1 MDNENNLNNHHEVE
15 EILQKKED
23 LMALL
28 KNNETKLEQR
38 VGALE
43 ERLEKSR
50 RKSHLP
56 PKHRM
61 VDKNQMERIDAL
73 FEQAVGRSKGVVVP
87 SSAEIEADTET
98 LDLSVLEAAKERL
111 GITTQ
116 SEVSGE
122 ESAVVSTESEE
133 QPEIQIEEAESAE
146 AEMPSFIEEAPITP
160 SASPAEDFAITD
172 LEHPSEIQEQ
182 TVFDAVETE
191 VEPVIEREPV
201 PEEKSLPE
209 LEPEAPQTLFWE
221 EETLIDSPGEE
232 PLPAAPL
239 FEEEA
244 LPDPE
249 EEVLEEQAK
258 PEPDFLWEEEA
269 VIEEEA
275 AIEEEVEGSVP
286 SGEIDWGIETLTEGP
301 ESAPLEI
308 APAAVDMPAEAVL
321 PVQET
326 IPAEIPVSMDP
337 AAAMDE
343 FFRISQEE
351 EDIPSILDKKMPPV
365 TLAEESIE
373 TAAPEEDAPILW
385 EEEDLLAT
393 EDLADSV
400 EEPVVGAQ
408 MESLGVV
415 ETEEAVGLPTTETS
429 LVEEKPEP
437 LEDEVLF
444 EEEPIFE
451 EEALFEEDVNFEE
464 EVLFEEDQFE
474 DDVLFEEEP
483 LFDAVDAPTEAIE
496 SVDSLFEEEVMA
508 DTEEDL
514 FETEDISAASE
525 KSEDSLFESEEIL
538 EEEKNEGT
546 GLGES
551 QPINGQNGAIGTMMG
566 VMPEAEEEGEIPRG
580 RIILA
585 GAIAGIAIL
594 GFIIFCFFCYSLF
607 NRVDYLTIGIVAI
620 FMILTFD
627 MSTIATMATTVVI
640 MAAYFLMEIYWA
652 GTQGLAFSTSNIFMV
667 IFIPVLL
674 VSCSFFVQMLMA
686 AYFPQNRRG

>member
-1 MDNENNLNNHHEVE
+1 
-15 EILQKKED
+15 
-23 LMALL
+23 MALL

-61 VDKNQMERIDAL
+61 VDKNQMDRIDAL
-73 FEQAVGRSKGVVVP
+73 FEQAVGRSKGIVVP
-87 SSAEIEADTET
+87 SAEALDAKAKV

-116 SEVSGE
+116 SEVPGE
-122 ESAVVSTESEE
+122 ESADVSTEPES
-133 QPEIQIEEAESAE
+133 QTEIQVEEAESAE

-160 SASPAEDFAITD
+160 SAPPAEDFPITD
-172 LEHPSEIQEQ
+172 LKHPSEIQVQ
-182 TVFDAVETE
+182 TVMEAVETE
-191 VEPVIEREPV
+191 VEPETESEP
-201 PEEKSLPE
+201 PLEEKPLQE
-209 LEPEAPQTLFWE
+209 LEPEVPQALFWE
-221 EETLIDSPGEE
+221 EETLTETPVEE
-232 PLPAAPL
+232 PLQAAPL
-239 FEEEA
+239 FEEEE
-244 LPDPE
+244 LPDLE
-249 EEVLEEQAK
+249 EEVLEEQTE

-275 AIEEEVEGSVP
+275 AEGSAP
-286 SGEIDWGIETLTEGP
+286 SEAIDWGIETLTEVP
-301 ESAPLEI
+301 ESALLEI
-308 APAAVDMPAEAVL
+308 APAAADIPEEAVL
-321 PVQET
+321 SVQET
-326 IPAEIPVSMDP
+326 VPAEIPVPMDP

-351 EDIPSILDKKMPPV
+351 EDIPSILDKKMPSV
-365 TLAEESIE
+365 TLAQESIE
-373 TAAPEEDAPILW
+373 MAAPEEDAPALW
-385 EEEDLLAT
+385 EEEDLSAT
-393 EDLADSV
+393 EALVDSV

-415 ETEEAVGLPTTETS
+415 ETEEEA
-429 LVEEKPEP
+429 EP
-437 LEDEVLF
+437 LEDEPL
-444 EEEPIFE
+444 FE

-464 EVLFEEDQFE
+464 EILFEDDQFE
-474 DDVLFEEEP
+474 EDVLFEEEP
-483 LFDAVDAPTEAIE
+483 FFDAVDSPIEAIE

-514 FETEDISAASE
+514 FETEDISAESE

-538 EEEKNEGT
+538 EEEKNAGT

-566 VMPEAEEEGEIPRG
+566 VMPEAEKESTIPRG

-627 MSTIATMATTVVI
+627 MSTIATMATTVAI
-640 MAAYFLMEIYWA
+640 MAAYFVMEIYWA

-674 VSCSFFVQMLMA
+674 VSSSFFVQMLMA
-686 AYFPQNRRG
+686 AYCPKNRRE

>member
-1 MDNENNLNNHHEVE
+1 MGETMDNENNLNNHHEVE

-61 VDKNQMERIDAL
+61 VDKNQMDRIDAL
-73 FEQAVGRSKGVVVP
+73 FEQAVGRSKGIVVP
-87 SSAEIEADTET
+87 SAEELDAKAEV

-116 SEVSGE
+116 SEVPGE
-122 ESAVVSTESEE
+122 ESADVSTEPES
-133 QPEIQIEEAESAE
+133 QTEIQVEEAESAE

-160 SASPAEDFAITD
+160 SASPAEDFPITD
-172 LEHPSEIQEQ
+172 LKHPSEIQAQ
-182 TVFDAVETE
+182 TVMEAVETE
-191 VEPVIEREPV
+191 VEPEIESEAFL
-201 PEEKSLPE
+201 EEKPLQE
-209 LEPEAPQTLFWE
+209 LEPEVPQALFWE
-221 EETLIDSPGEE
+221 EETLTETPVEE
-232 PLPAAPL
+232 PLQAAPL

-244 LPDPE
+244 LPDLE
-249 EEVLEEQAK
+249 EEVLEEQTE

-275 AIEEEVEGSVP
+275 AIEEAAEGSAP
-286 SGEIDWGIETLTEGP
+286 SEAIDWGIETLTEVP

-308 APAAVDMPAEAVL
+308 VPAAVDIPEEAVL
-321 PVQET
+321 LVQET
-326 IPAEIPVSMDP
+326 VPAEIPVPMDP

-351 EDIPSILDKKMPPV
+351 EDIPSILDKKMPSV
-365 TLAEESIE
+365 TLAQESIE
-373 TAAPEEDAPILW
+373 MAAPEEDAPALW
-385 EEEDLLAT
+385 EEEDLSAT
-393 EDLADSV
+393 EALVDSV

-415 ETEEAVGLPTTETS
+415 ETEEAVVLPTTEAS
-429 LVEEKPEP
+429 
-437 LEDEVLF
+437 LF
-444 EEEPIFE
+444 EEEPETLEDEPLFE

-464 EVLFEEDQFE
+464 EILFEDDQFE
-474 DDVLFEEEP
+474 EDVLFEEEP
-483 LFDAVDAPTEAIE
+483 LFDAVDAPIEAIE

-514 FETEDISAASE
+514 FETEDISAESE

-538 EEEKNEGT
+538 EEEKNAGT

-566 VMPEAEEEGEIPRG
+566 VMPEAEKESTIPRG

-627 MSTIATMATTVVI
+627 MSTIATMATTVAI
-640 MAAYFLMEIYWA
+640 MAAYFVMEIYWA

-674 VSCSFFVQMLMA
+674 VSSSFFVQMLMA
-686 AYFPQNRRG
+686 AYCPKNRRE

>member
-61 VDKNQMERIDAL
+61 VDKNQMDRIDAL
-73 FEQAVGRSKGVVVP
+73 FEQAVGRSKGIVVP
-87 SSAEIEADTET
+87 SAEALDAKAKV

-116 SEVSGE
+116 SEVPGE
-122 ESAVVSTESEE
+122 ESADVSTEPES
-133 QPEIQIEEAESAE
+133 QTEIQVEEAESAE

-160 SASPAEDFAITD
+160 SAPPAEDFPITD
-172 LEHPSEIQEQ
+172 LKHPSEIQVQ
-182 TVFDAVETE
+182 TVMEAVETE
-191 VEPVIEREPV
+191 VEPETESEP
-201 PEEKSLPE
+201 PLEEKPLQE
-209 LEPEAPQTLFWE
+209 LEPEVPQALFWE
-221 EETLIDSPGEE
+221 EETLTETPVEE
-232 PLPAAPL
+232 PLQAAPL
-239 FEEEA
+239 FEEEE
-244 LPDPE
+244 LPDLE
-249 EEVLEEQAK
+249 EEVLEEQTE

-275 AIEEEVEGSVP
+275 AEGSAP
-286 SGEIDWGIETLTEGP
+286 SEAIDWGIETLTEVP
-301 ESAPLEI
+301 ESALLEI
-308 APAAVDMPAEAVL
+308 APAAADIPEEAVL
-321 PVQET
+321 SVQET
-326 IPAEIPVSMDP
+326 VPAEIPVPMDP

-351 EDIPSILDKKMPPV
+351 EDIPSILDKKMPSV
-365 TLAEESIE
+365 TLAQESIE
-373 TAAPEEDAPILW
+373 MAAPEEDAPALW
-385 EEEDLLAT
+385 EEEDLSAT
-393 EDLADSV
+393 EALVDSV

-415 ETEEAVGLPTTETS
+415 ETEEEA
-429 LVEEKPEP
+429 EP
-437 LEDEVLF
+437 LEDEPL
-444 EEEPIFE
+444 FE

-464 EVLFEEDQFE
+464 EILFEDDQFE
-474 DDVLFEEEP
+474 EDVLFEEEP
-483 LFDAVDAPTEAIE
+483 FFDAVDSPIEAIE

-514 FETEDISAASE
+514 FETEDISAESE

-538 EEEKNEGT
+538 EEEKNAGT

-566 VMPEAEEEGEIPRG
+566 VMPEAEKESTIPRG

-627 MSTIATMATTVVI
+627 MSTIATMATTVAI
-640 MAAYFLMEIYWA
+640 MAAYFVMEIYWA

-674 VSCSFFVQMLMA
+674 VSSSFFVQMLMA
-686 AYFPQNRRG
+686 AYCPKNRRE

>member
-1 MDNENNLNNHHEVE
+1 MGETMDNENNLNNHHEVE

-61 VDKNQMERIDAL
+61 VDKNQMDRIDAL
-73 FEQAVGRSKGVVVP
+73 FEQAVGRSKGIVVP
-87 SSAEIEADTET
+87 SAEALDAKAKV

-116 SEVSGE
+116 SEVPGE
-122 ESAVVSTESEE
+122 ESADVSTEPES
-133 QPEIQIEEAESAE
+133 QTEIQVEEAESAE

-160 SASPAEDFAITD
+160 SAPPAEDFPITD
-172 LEHPSEIQEQ
+172 LKHPSEIQVQ
-182 TVFDAVETE
+182 TVMEAVETE
-191 VEPVIEREPV
+191 VEPETESEP
-201 PEEKSLPE
+201 PLEEKPLQE
-209 LEPEAPQTLFWE
+209 LEPEVPQALFWE
-221 EETLIDSPGEE
+221 EETLTETPVEE
-232 PLPAAPL
+232 PLQAAPL
-239 FEEEA
+239 FEEEE
-244 LPDPE
+244 LPDLE
-249 EEVLEEQAK
+249 EEVLEEQTE

-275 AIEEEVEGSVP
+275 AEGSAP
-286 SGEIDWGIETLTEGP
+286 SEAIDWGIETLTEVP
-301 ESAPLEI
+301 ESALLEI
-308 APAAVDMPAEAVL
+308 APAAADIPEEAVL
-321 PVQET
+321 SVQET
-326 IPAEIPVSMDP
+326 VPAEIPVPMDP

-351 EDIPSILDKKMPPV
+351 EDIPSILDKKMPSV
-365 TLAEESIE
+365 TLAQESIE
-373 TAAPEEDAPILW
+373 MAAPEEDAPALW
-385 EEEDLLAT
+385 EEEDLSAT
-393 EDLADSV
+393 EALVDSV

-415 ETEEAVGLPTTETS
+415 ETEEEA
-429 LVEEKPEP
+429 EP
-437 LEDEVLF
+437 LEDEPL
-444 EEEPIFE
+444 FE

-464 EVLFEEDQFE
+464 EILFEDDQFE
-474 DDVLFEEEP
+474 EDVLFEEEP
-483 LFDAVDAPTEAIE
+483 FFDAVDSPIEAIE

-514 FETEDISAASE
+514 FETEDISAESE

-538 EEEKNEGT
+538 EEEKNAGT

-566 VMPEAEEEGEIPRG
+566 VMPEAEKESTIPRG

-627 MSTIATMATTVVI
+627 MSTIATMATTVAI
-640 MAAYFLMEIYWA
+640 MAAYFVMEIYWA

-674 VSCSFFVQMLMA
+674 VSSSFFVQMLMA
-686 AYFPQNRRG
+686 AYCPKNRRE

>member
-1 MDNENNLNNHHEVE
+1 MGETMDNENNLNNHHEVE

-61 VDKNQMERIDAL
+61 VDKNQMDRIDAL
-73 FEQAVGRSKGVVVP
+73 FEQAVGRSKGIVVP
-87 SSAEIEADTET
+87 SAEELDAKAEV

-116 SEVSGE
+116 SEVPGE
-122 ESAVVSTESEE
+122 ESADVSTEPES
-133 QPEIQIEEAESAE
+133 QTEIQVEEAESAE

-160 SASPAEDFAITD
+160 SASPAEDFPITD
-172 LEHPSEIQEQ
+172 LKHPSEIQAQ
-182 TVFDAVETE
+182 TVMEAVETE
-191 VEPVIEREPV
+191 VEPEIESEAFL
-201 PEEKSLPE
+201 EEKPLQE
-209 LEPEAPQTLFWE
+209 LEPEVPQALFWE
-221 EETLIDSPGEE
+221 EETLTETPVEE
-232 PLPAAPL
+232 PLQAAPL
-239 FEEEA
+239 FEEEE
-244 LPDPE
+244 LPDLE
-249 EEVLEEQAK
+249 EEVLEEQTE

-275 AIEEEVEGSVP
+275 AEGSAP
-286 SGEIDWGIETLTEGP
+286 SEAIDWGIETLTEVP
-301 ESAPLEI
+301 ESALLEI
-308 APAAVDMPAEAVL
+308 APAAADIPEEAVL
-321 PVQET
+321 SVQET
-326 IPAEIPVSMDP
+326 VPAEIPVPMDP

-351 EDIPSILDKKMPPV
+351 EDIPSILDKKMPSV
-365 TLAEESIE
+365 TLAQESIE
-373 TAAPEEDAPILW
+373 MAAPEEDAPALW
-385 EEEDLLAT
+385 EEEDLSAT
-393 EDLADSV
+393 EALVDSV

-415 ETEEAVGLPTTETS
+415 ETEEEA
-429 LVEEKPEP
+429 EP
-437 LEDEVLF
+437 LEDEPL
-444 EEEPIFE
+444 FE
-451 EEALFEEDVNFEE
+451 EEALFEEDVKFEE
-464 EVLFEEDQFE
+464 EILFEDDQFE
-474 DDVLFEEEP
+474 EDVLFEEEP
-483 LFDAVDAPTEAIE
+483 LFDAVDAPIEAIE

-514 FETEDISAASE
+514 FETEDISAESE

-538 EEEKNEGT
+538 EEEKNAGT

-566 VMPEAEEEGEIPRG
+566 VMPEAEKESTIPRG

-627 MSTIATMATTVVI
+627 MSTIATMATTVAI
-640 MAAYFLMEIYWA
+640 MAAYFVMEIYWA

-674 VSCSFFVQMLMA
+674 VSSSFFVQMLMA
-686 AYFPQNRRG
+686 AYCPKNRRE